1 MAVFEENWHK
11 RKASIKERINF
22 MFNNDLLSDVS
33 LAVRASTCEDDC
45 KKSKMAIPAHKFVLS
60 ICSPVF
66 FAMFYG
72 EMAEKSDS
80 VDLPDCEYE
89 GVLEMLRYMYSG
101 EVELNESNVMQV
113 LYVAKKYLVNSLADE
128 CIRLL
133 RKKLDPA
140 NVFCV
145 LPYAQQYDEQ
155 ILLDQ
160 CWEVIDKN
168 TEEALKSEEFGA
180 IKRPLLEALVK
191 RDSLTISEVEL
202 FKAVDLWAT
211 KECERQGLSTDGN
224 SKRNILGETIVKE
237 VRFPLMKEEEFA
249 TVVPDSRILTSLEV
263 NNVMKNF
270 NSVSTQPVGFQRDK
284 RIGTCQSCFRYSYV
298 VEKLLNIEAAH
309 KKCLNFHTDKDLML
323 HGVRLFGME
332 NRSFEVTVRVKEIS
346 TDKLV
351 VKKIGS
357 FSSSLV
363 HSREYSYHGFDA
375 MFDPVKL
382 TSKVKYNIKVSM
394 DGPCSSYGMLNDIF
408 ASSSTVTSHGVTFSF
423 WNCQA
428 SLSSG
433 FHECGQVGE
442 LFFKLA

>member
-1 MAVFEENWHK
+1 MAVFEENWQK
-11 RKASIKERINF
+11 RIASIKGRINF

-33 LAVRASTCEDDC
+33 LVVRASSDEDDC

-66 FAMFYG
+66 FAMFNG

-89 GVLEMLRYMYSG
+89 GVLEMLRYMYS
-101 EVELNESNVMQV
+101 EKVELNESNVMRV

-133 RKKLDPA
+133 RNKLDPA

-145 LPYAQQYDEQ
+145 LPYAQQYGEQ

-160 CWEVIDKN
+160 CWEMIDRS
-168 TEEALKSEEFGA
+168 TEEALKSEEFGT
-180 IKRPLLEALVK
+180 IERPLLEALVK

-211 KECERQGLSTDGN
+211 KECERQGMSTDGDA
-224 SKRNILGETIVKE
+224 KRNVLGEKIVKE
-237 VRFPLMKEEEFA
+237 VRFPLMKKEEFA
-249 TVVPDSRILTSLEV
+249 TVVPDSKILTSLEV
-263 NNVMKNF
+263 NNMMNNF
-270 NSVSTQPVGFQRDK
+270 NSVSTPPVGFHGDK
-284 RIGTCQSCFRYSYV
+284 RVGTSQSCFRYSCV
-298 VEKLLNIEAAH
+298 IEKVLNIGAAH
-309 KKCLNFHTDKDLML
+309 KKCLNFHTDKDITL
-323 HGVRLFGME
+323 HGIRLFGME
-332 NRSFEVTVRVKEIS
+332 NRSFEVMVRIKEIS
-346 TDKLV
+346 SDKLV
-351 VKKIGS
+351 AQKNGI
-357 FSSSLV
+357 FSSSMV
-363 HSREYSYHGFDA
+363 HSRECSYHGFDA

-382 TSKVKYNIKVSM
+382 KSKVKYNIKVSM
-394 DGPCSSYGMLNDIF
+394 NGPCSSYGMLNDIF
-408 ASSSTVTSHGVTFSF
+408 ASASTVRSHGVTFSF

-442 LFFKLA
+442 LFFRLP